1 MVMTKVGVAKL
12 KAELSDYLRKV
23 KEGGEVVVY
32 DRETPIARIIPY
44 SSKER
49 AGGLI
54 IRPAK
59 PGMRFQ
65 DVPLPPPLPLADGRS
80 VVDLLIEDRQKDRD
94 RLP

>member
-23 KEGGEVVVY
+23 KLGGEVVVY

-44 SSKER
+44 ESKER

-59 PGMRFQ
+59 PGVRFQ
-65 DVPLPPPLPLADGRS
+65 DVRLPPPLPMGES
-80 VVDLLIEDRQKDRD
+80 IVQMLIDERQRERD